1 MKNENRGKRIE
12 NRDAWKSNRWREKE
26 TRFTQLFFVSTELI
40 RKRVNRKDL
49 LVSNLKGSGQVSSL
63 LNIEP
68 QIVEV
73 LIQMSCTSES
83 LTLSRAIAFIND
95 I

>member
-1 MKNENRGKRIE
+1 MKNENRGKKIE
-12 NRDAWKSNRWREKE
+12 NRDSWKSNGWREKE